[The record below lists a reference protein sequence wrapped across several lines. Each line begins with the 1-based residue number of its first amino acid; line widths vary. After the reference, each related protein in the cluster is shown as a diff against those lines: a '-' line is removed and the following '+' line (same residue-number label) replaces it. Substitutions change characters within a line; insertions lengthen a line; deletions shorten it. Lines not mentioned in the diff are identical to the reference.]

1 MMRANRARLSGG
13 REPHAEI
20 AEERAFLEL
29 WHVEGLTA
37 LFGDTRTLLRE
48 MFDAAVAAASP
59 ALCVSKHL
67 PGRPEGRTVV
77 VGAGKAAAAMAAA
90 VEANWLGRIE
100 GLVVTRYGHNVPCRH
115 IEVVE
120 AAHPVPDAA
129 GREAARRILAMV
141 QGLGPD
147 DLVLCLISGGGS
159 ALLSLPAPGL
169 TLGDKQAINRALLRS
184 GAHIGEMNCVRKH
197 LSAIK
202 GGRLA
207 VAASPASV
215 VSLIISDV
223 PGDDPSVIASGP
235 TVPDE
240 TNSADAIAILQKYAI
255 AAPQS
260 VLRHLERP
268 SAETPKPDDTLFSK
282 VTNLIIATP
291 QDALEAAARVARQG
305 GFRPL
310 ILGNAIE
317 GEARDVGLVHAGIA
331 KQVAR
336 YGQPIEP
343 PCALISGGETTV
355 TVRGDGRGGRNAE
368 FLLSLAMAL
377 EGQAG
382 IAAIAADT
390 DGIDGSEDNAGAVL
404 LPDTLDR
411 TARAGLNLKAH
422 LARNDAY
429 AVFAQINDLVV
440 TGPTLTNVNDFRA
453 ILIDGR

>member
-1 MMRANRARLSGG
+1 MAIDQRR
-13 REPHAEI
+13 
-20 AEERAFLEL
+20 
-29 WHVEGLTA
+29 
-37 LFGDTRTLLRE
+37 LLRE

-59 ALCVSKHL
+59 ALCVPKHL
-67 PGRPEGRTVV
+67 PNQPRGRTVV

-90 VEANWLGRIE
+90 VEANWPGPVE
-100 GLVVTRYGHNVPCRH
+100 GLVVTRYGHNLPCRH
-115 IEVVE
+115 VEVVE

-129 GREAARRILAMV
+129 GREAARRILATV
-141 QGLGPD
+141 GGLGRD

-159 ALLSLPAPGL
+159 ALLALPAPGV
-169 TLGDKQAINRALLRS
+169 TLEDKQAINRALLRS
-184 GAHIGEMNCVRKH
+184 GAQIGEMNCVRKH

-207 VAASPASV
+207 AAAAPARL
-215 VSLIISDV
+215 VSLMISDV

-235 TVPDE
+235 TVPDA
-240 TNSADAIAILQKYAI
+240 TSAADAIAILQKYRI
-255 AAPQS
+255 QIPQS
-260 VLRHLERP
+260 VLNYLQGP
-268 SAETPKPDDTLFSK
+268 FAETPKPGDAGFHH
-282 VTNLIIATP
+282 VTNIVIATP
-291 QDALEAAARVARQG
+291 QDALEAAARVARVA

-331 KQVAR
+331 RQIAG

-355 TVRGDGRGGRNAE
+355 TVRGDGRGGRNTE
-368 FLLSLAMAL
+368 FLLSLGVAL
-377 EGQAG
+377 DGQAG

-390 DGIDGSEDNAGAVL
+390 DGIDGSEDNAGAML

-411 TARAGLNLKAH
+411 AARAGLNVKLH
-422 LARNDAY
+422 LANNDAY
-429 AVFAQINDLVV
+429 PVFAQLGELVV

-453 ILIDGR
+453 ILIEQRA